1 MKIISLLFFRYLLSF
16 FICFTSTFVIFF
28 IFSLIGNLN
37 EDYYF
42 QKILNISFLNSFQI
56 ISFVPSFVFLMSVIL
71 LTIFLKSKNEI
82 IIIKKYVS
90 MKKLSIF
97 FVPIII
103 LFSVLEINK
112 NYISSSIEN
121 IKGNIIENNQHGKS
135 KILIESN
142 DLTKKL
148 VVINN
153 IDPAKINEAE
163 YRSYIISDNKI
174 QSANYSNRLIFS
186 NNTLLAENYTEYKN
200 NIIKDIKKKIFLNI
214 NISNL
219 INQKQKVLDI
229 SEKSNFEI
237 DMRLINLLIFY
248 TILFYSIFLC
258 FFSKMIVSTKQSLK
272 KPVTISIGL
281 LIYSFF
287 IFNNSLSFY
296 RHEFELMATMIVG
309 MFFLNVILN
318 E

>member
-1 MKIISLLFFRYLLSF
+1 MKIISLLFFKYLLSF
-16 FICFTSTFVIFF
+16 FICFVSTFVIFF

-42 QKILNISFLNSFQI
+42 QKIINISFLNSFQI

-90 MKKLSIF
+90 IKKLSIF

-112 NYISSSIEN
+112 NYISSSIEH
-121 IKGNIIENNQHGKS
+121 IKGNIIDNNQHGKS

-142 DLTKKL
+142 DLIKKL

-153 IDPAKINEAE
+153 INPDKINEAE

-214 NISNL
+214 NITNL
-219 INQKQKVLDI
+219 INQKSKVLDI

-248 TILFYSIFLC
+248 IILFYSIFLC